1 MEKSL
6 RVFHSTE
13 PYNWLT
19 VLVEK
24 WYIAKTFPK
33 KVKADS
39 ICSLLIS
46 LGYVRNSRFCL
57 FPLSHQLRQ
66 TPKIKKSYFT

>member
-1 MEKSL
+1 MEESL
-6 RVFHSTE
+6 QVFHSTE
-13 PYNWLT
+13 PYNWLS
-19 VLVEK
+19 LRVEK

-46 LGYVRNSRFCL
+46 FHSNILETPNSVCFL
-57 FPLSHQLRQ
+57 
-66 TPKIKKSYFT
+66 